1 MFVFDE
7 SMCEKRSDSGLE
19 VWKDQTCW
27 IIRPYMRHTVGRLLS
42 EVNVQLKRGGNRT
55 VFDVCGAIVTQN
67 PEGRKEKELALF
79 KNQIKGAPQYLEQ
92 TVCDLLKAWIRYLI
106 STRCINVK
114 KSHEFSIKKLS
125 YSSIHSFVTTSIHEW
140 FCDTVGHMSDI
151 SALKIT
157 EEDFNGIN
165 KAIIY
170 RIVSTTNWQDLKSDS
185 DVFSQ
190 SGSEFSTDGEGSSEE
205 VSDGEEL
212 YEDED
217 GSEEEDED
225 EVEDDDD
232 EDDDDEDEEE
242 DEDGGEEDEDGEQEE
257 EDNDDNDDDD
267 DGGIVDDSEEDDGSK
282 SEDED
287 TNEEEIID
295 LVTKKPK
302 TRKRGGRK

>member
-1 MFVFDE
+1 
-7 SMCEKRSDSGLE
+7 MCEKRSDNCGLE
-19 VWKDQTCW
+19 VWKDQTLW
-27 IIRPYMRHTVGRLLS
+27 IIRPYLRHTVGRLLS
-42 EVNVQLKRGGNRT
+42 EVNAQLKRGGNKT

-67 PEGRKEKELALF
+67 PEERKEKELALF

-106 STRCINVK
+106 VNRCINVK

-165 KAIIY
+165 KAVIF
-170 RIVSTTNWQDLKSDS
+170 RIVSTTNWQELKSDS

-190 SGSEFSTDGEGSSEE
+190 SGSEFSSDEGSSEE

-212 YEDED
+212 YEDEE
-217 GSEEEDED
+217 GSEDEDGEEDENGEED
-225 EVEDDDD
+225 DDDDD
-232 EDDDDEDEEE
+232 EDDEIGDEDEQEDEE
-242 DEDGGEEDEDGEQEE
+242 DEDG
-257 EDNDDNDDDD
+257 
-267 DGGIVDDSEEDDGSK
+267 DGGIVDDSEGDDGSK
-282 SEDED
+282 SSEEPDI
-287 TNEEEIID
+287 NEEEIID